1 MSLHQE
7 DRLFESLIAAKKAI
21 LYGLII
27 GAVIASLAMLI
38 LPKEYRAEIV
48 IAPIEKTSGQDISSL
63 LPRSTMPA
71 LQYFTQRLAGLAS
84 IEFLTFENTLQTQRI
99 AQSLKQNSAI
109 TEQLFPDMPA
119 TDVSTA
125 KIRDYLQ
132 KEIAIIPVGT
142 TPLRRIVFYHTDPS
156 FAAAFLQMLYDRT
169 EGLMKQDVKERAN
182 HILEN
187 LDQAL
192 RETRSPDHREALVA
206 MLKEQ
211 EHLKMLASVDTAYA
225 ARVIEP
231 PVTTPK
237 PVRPNGYILFPF
249 LMIAGA
255 FIGYISH
262 FLLIGKK

>member
-7 DRLFESLIAAKKAI
+7 DRLFESLIDAKKAI
-21 LYGLII
+21 MFGLIF
-27 GAVIASLAMLI
+27 GAIIAAFSMII

-48 IAPIEKTSGQDISSL
+48 VAPIEKTSGQDISSL

-84 IEFLTFENTLQTQRI
+84 IEFLTFENTIQTQRV
-99 AQSLKQNSAI
+99 AQNLKQNSAI
-109 TEQLFPDMPA
+109 IEQLFPGASASDI
-119 TDVSTA
+119 STA
-125 KIRDYLQ
+125 RIRAYLQ
-132 KEIAIIPVGT
+132 KKISIIPVGT
-142 TPLRRIVFYHTDPS
+142 TPLRRIVFYHTDAS

-169 EGLMKQDVKERAN
+169 EGLMKQDVKERAD

-192 RETRSPDHREALVA
+192 RETRSPDHRDALVA

-237 PVRPNGYILFPF
+237 PVRPNGYILFPI
-249 LMIAGA
+249 LLIAGA
-255 FIGYISH
+255 FLGYISH
-262 FLLIGKK
+262 FLFFSKK